1 MALWFPI
8 KFNICQHVEYTK
20 PVFFGED
27 WQIFE
32 TDNNIIFVFKSNLF
46 EKWQKLNLL
55 DETMYIK
62 FSYRQTNYFYIMSDK
77 NYILQPLNKY
87 RRFIDVNDAYS
98 LSAALCSTRKKIS
111 ENISLANGIFIE
123 KYSLVLP
130 VFLLSEHIDDD
141 IIFGMWLTGGV
152 NISAC
157 STKRLSQLVGW
168 SEDILID
175 IIKKDNAIFKEKKF
189 KQAHIDKM
197 VKENSKER
205 FSLPGRPS
213 LENFFNEYVIDII
226 NNREKY
232 KALGIDS
239 PSAIILQGPP
249 GCGKTYAVEQLVN
262 FLNWPAYNI
271 EATAI
276 ASPYIHETSKKIAEI
291 FEDAIKNSPSA
302 LIIDEMEA
310 FLSNRDNSIG
320 HHFIEEMAEFLKR
333 IPEAIAN
340 NVLIIAMTNKIDM
353 IDPAILR
360 RGRFDHIV
368 KVDFASAIEIK
379 AMLKN
384 LLSKIAV
391 EDDLELD
398 LFAEQLDGKPLSDV
412 AFFLKEGARF
422 AVKSK
427 KDKLDNDSLRK
438 ALKSV
443 VSTKRTKDKKSRVGF
458 I

>member
-1 MALWFPI
+1 MLLWFPI
-8 KFNICQHVEYTK
+8 GFNICQQIEYTK
-20 PVFFGED
+20 PVFFGKD

-32 TDNNIIFVFKSNLF
+32 INNSIIFIFKHNLL

-55 DETMYIK
+55 DEIIYIK
-62 FSYRQTNYFYIMSDK
+62 FSYQQTSYFYIMSDK

-87 RRFIDVNDAYS
+87 RRFIDISDAYS
-98 LSAALCSTRKKIS
+98 LFAALCNTRKKIP

-130 VFLLSEHIDDD
+130 IFLLSEHIDDD
-141 IIFGMWLTGGV
+141 MIFGMWLTGGV
-152 NISAC
+152 NISAY

-168 SEDILID
+168 SENILID
-175 IIKKDNAIFKEKKF
+175 IIKKDDTIFKEKNF
-189 KQAHIDKM
+189 KQLYIDKP
-197 VKENSKER
+197 VKENNKR
-205 FSLPGRPS
+205 KFSLPGRPS
-213 LENFFNEYVIDII
+213 LESFFNEYVIDII

-232 KALGIDS
+232 KVLGIDS

-262 FLNWPAYNI
+262 FLNWPVYNI

-291 FEDAIKNSPSA
+291 FEDAMKNSPSI
-302 LIIDEMEA
+302 LVIDEMEA
-310 FLSNRDNSIG
+310 FLSSRDNNMG
-320 HHFIEEMAEFLKR
+320 HHFVEEMAEFLKK
-333 IPEAIAN
+333 IPEAVAN
-340 NVLIIAMTNKIDM
+340 NVLIIGMTNKIDM

-368 KVDFASAIEIK
+368 KVDFANAIEIK
-379 AMLKN
+379 AMLRN
-384 LLSKIAV
+384 LLSRIAI
-391 EDDLELD
+391 EDDLELG
-398 LFAEQLDGKPLSDV
+398 LFAEQLSGKPLSDV
-412 AFFLKEGARF
+412 AFFIKEGARF

-427 KDKLDNDSLRK
+427 KDRLDNDSLRK

-443 VSTKRTKDKKSRVGF
+443 VGRKKTKDKKNRVGF